1 VYGPRQDPHGEAGV
15 VAIFCGNLV
24 AGRPSTVFGT
34 GGQTRDYVHVH
45 DVARANVLALEGD
58 APSEAYNVGTGV
70 ETSVNELYD
79 LLRQASG
86 KGLPRE
92 HAPARPGEQSRSSVN
107 PSLAARALGW
117 RPEVE
122 LAAGLQ
128 QTLRYFAAL

>member
-1 VYGPRQDPHGEAGV
+1 
-15 VAIFCGNLV
+15 
-24 AGRPSTVFGT
+24 
-34 GGQTRDYVHVH
+34 VHVH

-86 KGLPRE
+86 NDLPRE

-107 PSLAARALGW
+107 PALAARALGW
-117 RPEVE
+117 RPDVE

-128 QTLRYFAAL
+128 QTFRYFAAL